1 MSEHD
6 NVLELT
12 ESTFDAAVASGTTL
26 VDFWAPWCGPCRM
39 MTPVLHE
46 LAEEFGES
54 LTVAKVNVD
63 DSPHLAGRFRVQGFG
78 ADVARRSIGGG
89 HPDIAVRLMMPG
101 AKQSNFLRRSY
112 EQSTS

>member
-1 MSEHD
+1 MSEND

-12 ESTFDAAVASGTTL
+12 ESTFDAAVADGTTL

-46 LAEEFGES
+46 LAGEFGEK

-63 DSPHLAGRFRVQGFG
+63 DSPHLAAKFLVQAIPLLVILRDGKEVGRLVGLQPKD
-78 ADVARRSIGGG
+78 AIIEVLA
-89 HPDIAVRLMMPG
+89 MP
-101 AKQSNFLRRSY
+101 A
-112 EQSTS
+112 